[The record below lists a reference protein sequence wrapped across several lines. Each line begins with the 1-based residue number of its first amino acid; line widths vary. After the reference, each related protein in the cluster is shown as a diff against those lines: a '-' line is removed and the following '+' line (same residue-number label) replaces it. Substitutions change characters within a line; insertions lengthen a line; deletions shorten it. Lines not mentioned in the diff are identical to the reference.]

1 MMRMLPQEL
10 YLQNGEK
17 AVLLLHAYTGSPN
30 DVRMLA
36 RKLEREGYT
45 VLAPLFSGHGTED
58 PMNILNMTPTIWYDD
73 AVRAFNKLKNDGYEE
88 IAIFGLSMGGLF
100 AMKLLEDFPGEFIA
114 GGAFCSPLDP
124 TSKHDIYPNFMQ
136 YAEFMYKKQVSSSD
150 ELEKKLNRIKVPLR
164 NQLQAI
170 LEVTNQTSER
180 LQELNVPIFLA
191 QSGLDEMINSMG
203 VYEAAKLLKKT
214 YHEVHWYAK
223 STHVITISKE
233 RQLFE
238 EDVKAFLSHIP
249 WNED

>member
-1 MMRMLPQEL
+1 MLPQEL

-45 VLAPLFSGHGTED
+45 VLAPLFSGHGTKD
-58 PMNILNMTPTIWYDD
+58 PMNILNMTPDVWYDD
-73 AVRAFNKLKNDGYEE
+73 AVKAFNKLKNDGYEE
-88 IAIFGLSMGGLF
+88 IAVFGLSMGGLF
-100 AMKLLEDFPGEFIA
+100 AMKLLEDFPGEFVA

-136 YAEFMYKKQVSSSD
+136 YAEFTYKKQVSSPD
-150 ELEKKLNRIKVPLR
+150 ELEQKLNMIKVPLK

-170 LEVTNQTSER
+170 LEVTSQTS
-180 LQELNVPIFLA
+180 LKLKELSVPIFLA
-191 QSGLDEMINSMG
+191 QAGLDEMINSMG
-203 VYEAAKLLKKT
+203 VYEVGKLLKKT
-214 YHEVHWYAK
+214 YHEIHWYAN
-223 STHVITISKE
+223 STHVITVSKE

>member
-1 MMRMLPQEL
+1 MLPQEL